1 MYAVCVTLQV
11 KAGMFDTFMP
21 LMQKQAQNSLE
32 KEDACHR
39 FDVCTNPDKP
49 EEVFLYE
56 VYEDASAFQMHLA
69 TVHFKVFDTAVQ
81 SLLAGKT
88 VNTYSLVYP

>member
-11 KAGMFDTFMP
+11 KAGVLDTFMP

-32 KEDACHR
+32 KEEACRR
-39 FDVCTNPDKP
+39 FDICTNPENPD
-49 EEVFLYE
+49 EVFLYE
-56 VYEDASAFQMHLA
+56 VYEDASAFQVHLA

-81 SLLAGKT
+81 PLLAGKT